1 MARPI
6 WSGAISFGLLNIPV
20 QLMPAVRQ
28 VDLKF
33 HLLDSRDKGRIRYER
48 INADTGEEVPWKDV
62 VKAYEYEKGSFVVLS
77 EEDIAKA
84 APESKES
91 VDIEAFVDPRQI
103 SPKYFE
109 KPYYLVPAKKAEKGY
124 VLLRDTLATS
134 GKAGLARVVIRTREY
149 LALVIPE
156 DEALVLLLLRFP
168 QELIPAEQ
176 YAFPAGGARRFK
188 LAPREREMAEQLVAS
203 MTTEWKP
210 EQYQDEFRARLRKA
224 VQARIRQKGSRRKI
238 PEKPQES
245 LPDNASTNVVDFMAL
260 LKKSLAENK
269 RTPPRR
275 RPASAG
281 SRARKR
287 G

>member
-20 QLMPAVRQ
+20 QLMPAERQ

-84 APESKES
+84 APERKES
-91 VDIEAFVDPRQI
+91 VDIEAFGDPRQI

-149 LALVIPE
+149 LALVMPE